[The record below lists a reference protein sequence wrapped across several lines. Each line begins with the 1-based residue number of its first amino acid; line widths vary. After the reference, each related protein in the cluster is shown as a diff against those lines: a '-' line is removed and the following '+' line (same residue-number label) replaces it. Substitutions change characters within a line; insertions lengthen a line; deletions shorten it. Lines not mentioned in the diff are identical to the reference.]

1 MSINVLQSKCPIP
14 KARIFNHGKLCIPK
28 NKNTDKIK
36 LVGIDADGL
45 NKINYRIKPQFRLST
60 EDYGEFLRTE
70 QRLPHSWKGSEKAIG
85 HPKEKYL
92 FP

>member
-28 NKNTDKIK
+28 NKNTDNIK

-60 EDYGEFLRTE
+60 EDYGEFLKTE
-70 QRLPHSWKGSEKAIG
+70 QRLPHSWKGSEKARG